1 MLSTTLPDLKGA
13 LCGGFCDSRVAF
25 ISAVLSVDPQ
35 QRQGPENGQVR
46 ASGIKAALNAPISC
60 SVSQHPVPRGAED
73 CESGCGFSSPVMPD
87 LRAFNFGGKIGV
99 EE

>member
-1 MLSTTLPDLKGA
+1 MGDFVIPELPLYRPFCLLTL
-13 LCGGFCDSRVAF
+13 
-25 ISAVLSVDPQ
+25 Q

-60 SVSQHPVPRGAED
+60 SVSQHPVQRGAED
-73 CESGCGFSSPVMPD
+73 CESGCGFSSLVMPD
-87 LRAFNFGGKIGV
+87 LCAFNFGGKIGV